1 MVKIIADTTA
11 GLPDDFIRQ
20 HQLAVIPQ
28 IVIFGDVSYRDD
40 TEMNPLAFLE
50 KLKTSPY
57 HPKTAAPPPALYHPY
72 FQAAIQQGEPVL
84 VIAPTADA
92 SGTVRS
98 AETAAQDFPGAD
110 IRVFDTRSVAAPL
123 GAMVTLAVEWA
134 ETGLDADTILVRL
147 QAMTTRARLYIL
159 LDTLDYLYKG
169 GRIGG
174 AQHLMGGLLQVKPI
188 LELREGRIEA
198 HSQLRTKRRALD
210 CLKELVVTQCPRD
223 GSGLL
228 CVVHTGAEAEAEEL
242 AAFFQTSLGLV
253 DVPIQLLPP
262 AIIVHA
268 GPGALAVG
276 FFIRG

>member
-1 MVKIIADTTA
+1 
-11 GLPDDFIRQ
+11 
-20 HQLAVIPQ
+20 
-28 IVIFGDVSYRDD
+28 
-40 TEMNPLAFLE
+40 MNPLAFLE
-50 KLKTSPY
+50 KLKTSPH
-57 HPKTAAPPPALYHPY
+57 HPKTAAPPPAMYHPF
-72 FQAAIQQGEPVL
+72 FQAAIQAGEPVL

-98 AETAAQDFPGAD
+98 ALTAAQDFPGAD

-123 GAMVTLAVEWA
+123 GTMVMLAVEWA
-134 ETGLDADTILVRL
+134 EAGLEADAIIARL
-147 QAMTTRARLYIL
+147 QAMAPRARLYIL
-159 LDTLDYLYKG
+159 MDTLDFVFRG

-174 AQHLMGGLLQVKPI
+174 AQHLVGSLLQVKPI

-210 CLKELVVTQCPRD
+210 CLQDLVVTQCPRD
-223 GSGLL
+223 GSGHL
-228 CVVHTGAEAEAEEL
+228 CVVHTGAEPEAQAL
-242 AAFFQTSLGLV
+242 AAYLKTQLGLT
-253 DVPIQLLPP
+253 DVPIRLMPP